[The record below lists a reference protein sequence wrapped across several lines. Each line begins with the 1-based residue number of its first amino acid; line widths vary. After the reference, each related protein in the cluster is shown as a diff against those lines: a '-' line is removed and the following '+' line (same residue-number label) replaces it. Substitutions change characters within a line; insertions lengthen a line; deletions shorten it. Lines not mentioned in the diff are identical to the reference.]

1 MVIVLPIS
9 VRGQVAS
16 CAVRTLLSETAASG
30 SLENGGGRQED
41 MPWCSLGC
49 QQFMR
54 WEMEELGSA
63 FPGEKGSSLEAC
75 TGHGLLSRYE

>member
-9 VRGQVAS
+9 VQGQVAS
-16 CAVRTLLSETAASG
+16 CSVRTFLSETAASG
-30 SLENGGGRQED
+30 SPLGNEEEEEG
-41 MPWCSLGC
+41 MPWCSLGR
-49 QQFMR
+49 QHFTR

>member
-30 SLENGGGRQED
+30 SLENGGGAGGHAVVFSGVSALHEVGNGRAGKCFPRGKGEF
-41 MPWCSLGC
+41 LG
-49 QQFMR
+49 
-54 WEMEELGSA
+54 
-63 FPGEKGSSLEAC
+63 
-75 TGHGLLSRYE
+75 GLHWAWAAVQV